1 MDRAIRSL
9 VTRALLGRSTLAVFL
24 ALVAGWYLPGV
35 ASEFAVLL
43 FPLFL
48 PAYLVTIVAYDGGLL
63 EQAVYALDGR
73 VPVSGELL
81 FEAGQVV
88 TFYLF
93 SAVAALVGSVVEGRF
108 GPRDEEIVTPQV
120 RYVVAGGLLLL
131 GLGLFAGGVLSQP
144 TVTSVTCES
153 SASAAGNGTA
163 TATPECTRT
172 TEPATGQRLYIFVLG
187 LATGL
192 LGSAVVA
199 ADRWLAVRR

>member
-1 MDRAIRSL
+1 MDRPIRSL

-48 PAYLVTIVAYDGGLL
+48 PAYLVTMVAYDGGVL
-63 EQAVYALDGR
+63 EQVVYALDGS
-73 VPVSGELL
+73 VPISGELL

-108 GPRDEEIVTPQV
+108 GPRDEEAGTPRV

-131 GLGLFAGGVLSQP
+131 GLGLFVGGIVSQP
-144 TVTSVTCES
+144 TMTSVTCES

-172 TEPATGQRLYIFVLG
+172 TEPATGQRLYILALG

-192 LGSAVVA
+192 LGGAVVA
-199 ADRWLAVRR
+199 VDRWVAVRR